1 MINVYSPTETNFK
14 NNGLATLIPISCDF
28 DIGIND
34 KWQLTMEH
42 PFDKELRYQHL
53 VEDAILR
60 VTGFSCVNEQEQDT
74 NRFGLSG
81 KVQLF
86 RVFDTKKTLTSIT
99 VIAFPVAL
107 EAVYDTPIENLVIQN
122 KTGIQAGEI
131 LDAQT
136 QKYSVSSDITRTAS
150 SKYENTNLIGAISGN
165 NDDSYV
171 KKWGGEVVYD
181 NNKIK
186 IKNKIGDQSNA
197 SAYPIRYGRNLTGLT
212 HEIDMSS
219 AVTRMFPISSDDLRL
234 NVWEDVTS
242 QGGNRYVDSP
252 DHIGDYPFI
261 RCLFVQVDYSLLDTD
276 SNSISETASATNG
289 WREGIINAVTAQAT
303 ALWTSIIQDLTNTY
317 SPEYIQDLISG
328 EDGIVGYL
336 QKKYVYAH
344 KGWQSFVK
352 SCVKQGVE
360 WIKSEELPTWE
371 WHEDTSVIPHAWWY
385 GDNSVSPAVSYA
397 KNEYVKIGKNYEY
410 FNNDGFWEDYK
421 AMPHADCDWYEAQDG
436 SGRKWFGYRKGYY
449 AHNEYVYM
457 TVEGQM
463 KEWWYDEEGWYD
475 ESRSGD
481 SDMGW
486 HGDAS
491 SGFWFGEEDATSEDT
506 NKFLHDRWAWI
517 DGNYYWFDK
526 YGYISG
532 ELDIPDYPW
541 FVIETTQG
549 SWFGNDQDEM
559 LGAKWFSNQW
569 AKIDGEW
576 YYFDADGYVVDMSAK
591 QSETIAWFANTV
603 YNNTIAYITTCLTN
617 AYTLLYRLM
626 TEWCEKQYED
636 GIDLPTVN
644 VSVDL
649 IDLSKTTEYKDY
661 SNLEKISLGD
671 KVLVIGRDG
680 SRYEERVVGLTF
692 DCIRGYNTRV
702 EVGQLSRT
710 VSQIINV
717 TYSGS
722 SEGQKIIAGDGV
734 TIDGKVISVGD
745 YVGRTVGLQD
755 VLLNGS
761 TTVSGNVASF
771 GIQAGENVS
780 ISRDGNIL
788 TINAVGG
795 GGDGDVNLYHG
806 IEAPSNSLGD
816 DNDIYIQ
823 MEHQMTDL
831 LYFDASYY
839 GSAMQNYHYQ
849 RNGNKWDITTTFL
862 NATLYHSF
870 VIWTVM
876 GLTVGKTYTV
886 SFDYQNDGVPPLY
899 SMGELFGLTIQH
911 NMTCIDMRNYAS
923 ELVEDGEF
931 KYFENQATYGEFW
944 YQSFPNDA
952 RRHHYEFQFTARNTY
967 EYIGFYG
974 DRTSGYLTCSLYEL
988 CIGDRTQIS
997 EIKDVYYK
1005 LDGLWLIDDNN
1016 LYLPFIGA
1024 TTSTDGEDGL
1034 VPAPLI
1040 ADKDKFLKGDGTWS
1054 TPPDTT
1060 YDVFEAPETSQ
1071 DTGVNGLVPAPTYAE
1086 VQANKVLQAD
1096 GTWVEQTGG
1105 TEVEANPS
1113 GTATETLQTVGIGGT
1128 IYEIQGGGG
1137 GGTSIILNGQ
1147 IYSTEEKVVGVWKN
1161 NKPLYQKTCV
1171 FGSVSGQ
1178 TANLSLGIANI
1189 EEAFLCADASYV
1201 NDGDCPLPYVTGTSY
1216 ANNIGGFFD
1225 IGVNDTSFAIRIG
1238 QSMAGSV
1245 SNVVLTVRYTK
1256 TTDTAGSGGYQ
1267 AYGFSPIIYSTEE
1280 REVGVW
1286 TDNKP
1291 LYEKTVYYNNA
1302 IPYRTWTTLVDDSS
1316 ITIVD
1321 HEGTVYLNGSP
1332 YSDMDYHRGA
1342 DPNEWVCSCK
1352 TDNGTKLQINQS
1364 FSGLTVTC
1372 RATYR
1377 YTKLADTAG
1386 SGSYTT
1392 LGVPAVHYT
1401 TDEQVIGTWIDG
1413 KPIYQKT
1420 FVFEN
1425 AITLSNPNTWY
1436 STPIVRANYNMDKI
1450 IDAIAYSPTLEDV
1463 YKGVTAEINDGQ
1475 YLQVLNYRYALIQTL
1490 TVQYTKTTD

>member
-42 PFDKELRYQHL
+42 PFDKELRYKHL

-74 NRFGLSG
+74 NRFGLNG

-186 IKNKIGDQSNA
+186 IRNKIGDQSNA

-219 AVTRMFPISSDDLRL
+219 VVTRMFPISSDDLRL

-252 DHIGDYPFI
+252 DHISDYPFI

-276 SNSISETASATNG
+276 SNSISETATATNG
-289 WREGIINAVTAQAT
+289 WREGIINAITAQAT
-303 ALWTSIIQDLTNTY
+303 ALWTSIIQDLTNAY

-336 QKKYVYAH
+336 QRKYVYSH

-352 SCVKQGVE
+352 SCAKQGVE
-360 WIKSEELPTWE
+360 WIKDEALPTWE

-421 AMPHADCDWYEAQDG
+421 AMPQSDCDWYEAKDG

-491 SGFWFGEEDATSEDT
+491 SGVWFGEEGATADDKS
-506 NKFLHDRWAWI
+506 KYIHDRWAFI
-517 DGNYYWFDK
+517 DGTYYWFDS
-526 YGYISG
+526 YGYINADPERSF
-532 ELDIPDYPW
+532 PDWPW
-541 FVIETTQG
+541 GNQKTSEG
-549 SWFGNDQDEM
+549 GLWFGNNSDHGM
-559 LGAKWFSNQW
+559 NAKWLANQW

-626 TEWCEKQYED
+626 TEWCEKQYAD

-702 EVGQLSRT
+702 EVGQLSKS

-717 TYSGS
+717 SYSGA

-734 TIDGKVISVGD
+734 TIDGKVISAGD
-745 YVGRTVGLQD
+745 YVGRTIGLQD

-761 TTVSGNVASF
+761 TCVSGNVASF
-771 GIQAGENVS
+771 GIQAGENIS
-780 ISRDGNIL
+780 ISRDGNTL
-788 TINAVGG
+788 TIS
-795 GGDGDVNLYHG
+795 GDGG
-806 IEAPSNSLGD
+806 SNIYYGTEEPAASLGVD
-816 DNDIYIQ
+816 RDLYCKLGDLPTYIVDSVEYNNLDHNALTKIAYNEFSGNISGIQ
-823 MEHQMTDL
+823 V
-831 LYFDASYY
+831 AS
-839 GSAMQNYHYQ
+839 SLHDPD
-849 RNGNKWDITTTFL
+849 R
-862 NATLYHSF
+862 
-870 VIWTVM
+870 
-876 GLTVGKTYTV
+876 
-886 SFDYQNDGVPPLY
+886 
-899 SMGELFGLTIQH
+899 
-911 NMTCIDMRNYAS
+911 
-923 ELVEDGEF
+923 
-931 KYFENQATYGEFW
+931 
-944 YQSFPNDA
+944 
-952 RRHHYEFQFTARNTY
+952 
-967 EYIGFYG
+967 EYIY
-974 DRTSGYLTCSLYEL
+974 
-988 CIGDRTQIS
+988 
-997 EIKDVYYK
+997 
-1005 LDGLWLIDDNN
+1005 LDGLIKGNTYTLTVKCT
-1016 LYLPFIGA
+1016 L
-1024 TTSTDGEDGL
+1024 TDG
-1034 VPAPLI
+1034 I
-1040 ADKDKFLKGDGTWS
+1040 IHRYS
-1054 TPPDTT
+1054 
-1060 YDVFEAPETSQ
+1060 
-1071 DTGVNGLVPAPTYAE
+1071 
-1086 VQANKVLQAD
+1086 
-1096 GTWVEQTGG
+1096 
-1105 TEVEANPS
+1105 S
-1113 GTATETLQTVGIGGT
+1113 G
-1128 IYEIQGGGG
+1128 
-1137 GGTSIILNGQ
+1137 
-1147 IYSTEEKVVGVWKN
+1147 
-1161 NKPLYQKTCV
+1161 
-1171 FGSVSGQ
+1171 
-1178 TANLSLGIANI
+1178 
-1189 EEAFLCADASYV
+1189 
-1201 NDGDCPLPYVTGTSY
+1201 SY
-1216 ANNIGGFFD
+1216 ANNYFTVTDDTEDFSNPPIIILDDTFNAEQTKSSTFVAKDTNILVFAFWAMQDGHNATITCSSIKIEGNFRKIVKIYDKVGIGWVDYVG
-1225 IGVNDTSFAIRIG
+1225 GES
-1238 QSMAGSV
+1238 
-1245 SNVVLTVRYTK
+1245 Y
-1256 TTDTAGSGGYQ
+1256 TAGSGIEINSNNEISAPVMTGATADADGASGIVPKPFIADKEKFLRGDGVWAEVKGGAMVYYGTSAPSASIGENGDEYYQLSGQGKIVNKYIKLGDTWTCEGEEIVLTTKTITQNGTYNAADDNADGYSSVTVAVANSFELIDHDYVSVNGGGWIVFDNISENENYKVEIDFEYSSVSAGMSVCGEYTIHFTWYQ
-1267 AYGFSPIIYSTEE
+1267 NNWYVGTGNGEVNVSANPWSGRHTVVINNENNKCTLDENVIATYVPTNNSNAHYAIFGRASNDGFSKFEGKLYSYKI
-1280 REVGVW
+1280 
-1286 TDNKP
+1286 TDKSTNTVILSLKP
-1291 LYEKTVYYNNA
+1291 ATLYIANNA
-1302 IPYRTWTTLVDDSS
+1302 FEGVLYDEVTGKLYRT
-1316 ITIVD
+1316 
-1321 HEGTVYLNGSP
+1321 P
-1332 YSDMDYHRGA
+1332 DMVAG
-1342 DPNEWVCSCK
+1342 
-1352 TDNGTKLQINQS
+1352 DNT
-1364 FSGLTVTC
+1364 
-1372 RATYR
+1372 
-1377 YTKLADTAG
+1377 
-1386 SGSYTT
+1386 
-1392 LGVPAVHYT
+1392 
-1401 TDEQVIGTWIDG
+1401 
-1413 KPIYQKT
+1413 
-1420 FVFEN
+1420 
-1425 AITLSNPNTWY
+1425 
-1436 STPIVRANYNMDKI
+1436 
-1450 IDAIAYSPTLEDV
+1450 
-1463 YKGVTAEINDGQ
+1463 
-1475 YLQVLNYRYALIQTL
+1475 
-1490 TVQYTKTTD
+1490 

>member
-14 NNGLATLIPISCDF
+14 NNGLATLIPISCDYG
-28 DIGIND
+28 IGIND

-74 NRFGLSG
+74 NRFGLNG

-86 RVFDTKKTLTSIT
+86 RVFDTKKTLTSVT

-122 KTGIQAGEI
+122 KTGIEAGEI

-186 IKNKIGDQSNA
+186 IRNKIGDQSNA

-219 AVTRMFPISSDDLRL
+219 VVTRMFPISSDDLRL

-252 DHIGDYPFI
+252 DHISDYPFI

-276 SNSISETASATNG
+276 SNSISETATATNG
-289 WREGIINAVTAQAT
+289 WKEGIINAVTAQAT

-336 QKKYVYAH
+336 QKKYVYSH

-491 SGFWFGEEDATSEDT
+491 SGFWFGESDATSEDT

-559 LGAKWFSNQW
+559 LGAKWFANQW

-576 YYFDADGYVVDMSAK
+576 YYFDADGYVVDMTAK

-603 YNNTIAYITTCLTN
+603 YNNTIEYITTCLTN

-626 TEWCEKQYED
+626 REWCEKQYAD

-702 EVGQLSRT
+702 EVGQLSKS

-717 TYSGS
+717 SYSGA

-745 YVGRTVGLQD
+745 YVGRTIGLQD

-771 GIQAGENVS
+771 GIQAGENIS
-780 ISRDGNIL
+780 ISRDGNTL
-788 TINAVGG
+788 TINST

-806 IEAPSNSLGD
+806 IDIPYNSLGD
-816 DNDIYIQ
+816 EKDIYLQ
-823 MEHQMTDL
+823 MESAVGNL
-831 LYFDASYY
+831 LSFDASHSGTSITNY
-839 GSAMQNYHYQ
+839 SATETN
-849 RNGNKWDITTTFL
+849 RKWDITATFVD
-862 NATLYHSF
+862 NWEYHSF
-870 VIWTVM
+870 NIYSLQN
-876 GLTVGKTYTV
+876 LTVGKKYAI
-886 SFDYQNDGVPPLY
+886 SFDFQNDGTPPLY
-899 SMGELFGLTIQH
+899 GIGELFGLTLQH
-911 NMTCIDMRNYAS
+911 SNRFIDMRNWS
-923 ELVEDGEF
+923 SDLVENGEF
-931 KYFENQATYGEFW
+931 KYFADSYYGEWW
-944 YQSFPNDA
+944 YQSFPNDTK
-952 RRHHYEFQFTARNTY
+952 RRHYEFEFTARQTT

-974 DRTSGYLTCSLYEL
+974 DRTSGNLTCSLYEL
-988 CIGDRTQIS
+988 CVGDRTETN
-997 EIKDVYYK
+997 EIKDVFYK
-1005 LDGLWLIDDNN
+1005 VNGEWLLYDGGESYEAGENITIADGVISATDTDEIAELEDVN
-1016 LYLPFIGA
+1016 LTNLADGEILKYNA
-1024 TTSTDGEDGL
+1024 TTQKWENAED
-1034 VPAPLI
+1034 
-1040 ADKDKFLKGDGTWS
+1040 S
-1054 TPPDTT
+1054 
-1060 YDVFEAPETSQ
+1060 
-1071 DTGVNGLVPAPTYAE
+1071 
-1086 VQANKVLQAD
+1086 
-1096 GTWVEQTGG
+1096 GG
-1105 TEVEANPS
+1105 SEVEANPS
-1113 GTATETLQTVGIGGT
+1113 GTATDTLTKLGIDGT

-1137 GGTSIILNGQ
+1137 GGSTYFGVFVDANNVIQPFVNISDTQIHTYTAIKDCAVAYYIPNDANTDVFIKLDGIQVGGQYGEHINATSGIVYMKKGQ
-1147 IYSTEEKVVGVWKN
+1147 VFSYQSTYSASSGAGYTVYG
-1161 NKPLYQKTCV
+1161 LQS
-1171 FGSVSGQ
+1171 GS
-1178 TANLSLGIANI
+1178 
-1189 EEAFLCADASYV
+1189 EASY
-1201 NDGDCPLPYVTGTSY
+1201 
-1216 ANNIGGFFD
+1216 F
-1225 IGVNDTSFAIRIG
+1225 
-1238 QSMAGSV
+1238 Q
-1245 SNVVLTVRYTK
+1245 
-1256 TTDTAGSGGYQ
+1256 
-1267 AYGFSPIIYSTEE
+1267 PIIYSTEE

-1286 TDNKP
+1286 IDNKP
-1291 LYEKTVYYNNA
+1291 LYARSFTLSSQITVSASSWTNTDLSISDVEKFVNGYA
-1302 IPYRTWTTLVDDSS
+1302 ISDDGIFQGSVVIDKSNDIIQLQSTRSS
-1316 ITIVD
+1316 ASYVK
-1321 HEGTVYLNGSP
+1321 Y
-1332 YSDMDYHRGA
+1332 
-1342 DPNEWVCSCK
+1342 
-1352 TDNGTKLQINQS
+1352 
-1364 FSGLTVTC
+1364 LTVF
-1372 RATYR
+1372 
-1377 YTKLADTAG
+1377 YTKTTDVAG

-1392 LGVPAVHYT
+1392 LGVPAHHY
-1401 TDEQVIGTWIDG
+1401 DGNEKVVGTWFGETLYENCIDLG
-1413 KPIYQKT
+1413 SVTQITSNGVQINIGSIDVKQPI
-1420 FVFEN
+1420 N
-1425 AITLSNPNTWY
+1425 AFGIYDLTIAEAQTIPLLWFKYNGNMYFSS
-1436 STPIVRANYNMDKI
+1436 ST
-1450 IDAIAYSPTLEDV
+1450 
-1463 YKGVTAEINDGQ
+1463 TAGCNK
-1475 YLQVLNYRYALIQTL
+1475 LIL
-1490 TVQYTKTTD
+1490 QYTKTS

>member
-74 NRFGLSG
+74 NRFGLNG

-150 SKYENTNLIGAISGN
+150 SKYENTNLIASISGD

-186 IKNKIGDQSNA
+186 IRNKIGDQSNA

-219 AVTRMFPISSDDLRL
+219 VVTRMFPISSDDLRL

-336 QKKYVYAH
+336 QKKYVYSH

-421 AMPHADCDWYEAQDG
+421 AMPQSDCDWYEAQDG
-436 SGRKWFGYRKGYY
+436 SGRKWYGYRKGYY

-486 HGDAS
+486 HGDAT
-491 SGFWFGEEDATSEDT
+491 SGYWFGEEGATADDKS
-506 NKFLHDRWAWI
+506 KYIHDRWAFI
-517 DGNYYWFDK
+517 DGTYYWFDT
-526 YGYISG
+526 YGYINADPERSF
-532 ELDIPDYPW
+532 PDWPW
-541 FVIETTQG
+541 GNQKTSEG
-549 SWFGNDQDEM
+549 SLWFGNNSDHGM
-559 LGAKWFSNQW
+559 NAKWLANQW

-576 YYFDADGYVVDMSAK
+576 YYFDADGYVVDMTAK
-591 QSETIAWFANTV
+591 KSETIAWFANTV

-702 EVGQLSRT
+702 EVGQLSKS

-717 TYSGS
+717 SYSGA

-745 YVGRTVGLQD
+745 YVGRTIGLQD

-771 GIQAGENVS
+771 GIQAGENIS
-780 ISRDGNIL
+780 ISRDGNTL
-788 TINAVGG
+788 TINSTGA
-795 GGDGDVNLYHG
+795 DGDVNLYHG
-806 IEAPSNSLGD
+806 IPSPSDSLGD

-823 MEHQMTDL
+823 LAPDSNSLQILHDTEYL
-831 LYFDASYY
+831 SGEL
-839 GSAMQNYHYQ
+839 NYTFTNNNRVYEYKAEYNHSQWYDG
-849 RNGNKWDITTTFL
+849 RIFLFFPDIL
-862 NATLYHSF
+862 EE
-870 VIWTVM
+870 
-876 GLTVGKTYTV
+876 GKTYLV
-886 SFDYQNDGVPPLY
+886 HFDAQSVDGSWSGIGDRNQSRFYGLAYQKQN
-899 SMGELFGLTIQH
+899 TIQIH
-911 NMTCIDMRNYAS
+911 
-923 ELVEDGEF
+923 DGTQYEHVANGG
-931 KYFENQATYGEFW
+931 FEYLSQYGDGIY
-944 YQSFPNDA
+944 YQSFFYD
-952 RRHHYEFQFTARNTY
+952 HEKHTYEFEFVATQQ
-967 EYIGFYG
+967 
-974 DRTSGYLTCSLYEL
+974 GYLCFYADDFVPYEHHH
-988 CIGDRTQIS
+988 I
-997 EIKDVYYK
+997 EITNFYVVDADAEGTKINKIYYK
-1005 LDGLWLIDDNN
+1005 LNGEWVENESGKTYEAGDNIQISDYGVISATDTDEIAELEDVSLTN
-1016 LYLPFIGA
+1016 LANGEILKYNA
-1024 TTSTDGEDGL
+1024 TTHKWENAED
-1034 VPAPLI
+1034 
-1040 ADKDKFLKGDGTWS
+1040 S
-1054 TPPDTT
+1054 
-1060 YDVFEAPETSQ
+1060 
-1071 DTGVNGLVPAPTYAE
+1071 
-1086 VQANKVLQAD
+1086 
-1096 GTWVEQTGG
+1096 GG
-1105 TEVEANPS
+1105 SEVEANPG
-1113 GTATETLQTVGIGGT
+1113 GTATDTLTKLGIDGTV
-1128 IYEIQGGGG
+1128 YEIQGSGGG
-1137 GGTSIILNGQ
+1137 GSNLIVDAQ
-1147 IYSTEEKVVGVWKN
+1147 IYSLEEKQIGVWVDGR
-1161 NKPLYQKTCV
+1161 PLYQKT
-1171 FGSVSGQ
+1171 FIRNITLSSGSWVTTGDSILNGKAIAAEVTAIGQGSDTVPVWCEIGADGHIELLNIRGSGQ
-1178 TANLSLGIANI
+1178 
-1189 EEAFLCADASYV
+1189 
-1201 NDGDCPLPYVTGTSY
+1201 VTITHY
-1216 ANNIGGFFD
+1216 
-1225 IGVNDTSFAIRIG
+1225 
-1238 QSMAGSV
+1238 
-1245 SNVVLTVRYTK
+1245 TVRYFK
-1256 TTDTAGSGGYQ
+1256 TTDAVDSGGFQ
-1267 AYGFSPIIYSTEE
+1267 AYGFTPIIYSTEE

-1291 LYEKTVYYNNA
+1291 LYAKTYNFNSFV
-1302 IPYRTWTTLVDDSS
+1302 R
-1316 ITIVD
+1316 IT
-1321 HEGTVYLNGSP
+1321 NS
-1332 YSDMDYHRGA
+1332 GA
-1342 DPNEWVCSCK
+1342 DISQYI
-1352 TDNGTKLQINQS
+1352 DNRNDIEILVRGEG
-1364 FSGLTVTC
+1364 FSDDITQAIHSTALRVGYSTRGVIMAYCAEGATVNCITL
-1372 RATYR
+1372 Y
-1377 YTKLADTAG
+1377 YTKITDVAG
-1386 SGSYTT
+1386 SGNYTT
-1392 LGVPAVHYT
+1392 LGVPAVHY
-1401 TDEQVIGTWIDG
+1401 DGNEKIVGTYFGETLYERTLNFTQDNR
-1413 KPIYQKT
+1413 IYY
-1420 FVFEN
+1420 
-1425 AITLSNPNTWY
+1425 IPNTTYVKKLVKHNGECTKDNFDFQIPYYDGSNYLSVGNDSNGVRIY
-1436 STPIVRANYNMDKI
+1436 SSSYFVGA
-1450 IDAIAYSPTLEDV
+1450 V
-1463 YKGVTAEINDGQ
+1463 YE
-1475 YLQVLNYRYALIQTL
+1475 L
-1490 TVQYTKTTD
+1490 TIQYTKTS

>member
-28 DIGIND
+28 GIGVND

-53 VEDAILR
+53 VENAFLR
-60 VTGFSCVNEQEQDT
+60 VTGVSCVNELEQDT
-74 NRFGLSG
+74 ERFGLEG

-86 RVFDTKKTLTSIT
+86 RVFDTKKTLTSVT
-99 VIAFPVAL
+99 VIAFPVAF
-107 EAVYDTPIENLVIQN
+107 EAVYDTPIESLVIQN

-181 NNKIK
+181 NYKIK
-186 IKNKIGDQSNA
+186 IKNKTGDQNNA

-219 AVTRMFPISSDDLRL
+219 VVTRIFPISSDDLRL

-252 DHIGDYPFI
+252 DHISDYPFI
-261 RCLFVQVDYSLLDTD
+261 RCMFVEVDYSLLDTN
-276 SNSISETASATNG
+276 SNSISETATSTNG

-317 SPEYIQDLISG
+317 SPEYIQDLING

-336 QKKYVYAH
+336 QKKYVYSH

-352 SCVKQGVE
+352 SCAKQGVE
-360 WIKSEELPTWE
+360 WIKDEALPTWE

-385 GDNSVSPAVSYA
+385 GDNSVDPAVSYA

-486 HGDAS
+486 HGDAT
-491 SGFWFGEEDATSEDT
+491 SGYWFGEEDATSEDT

-559 LGAKWFSNQW
+559 LGAKWFANQW

-576 YYFDADGYVVDMSAK
+576 YYFDADGYVVDMTAK
-591 QSETIAWFANTV
+591 KSETIAWFANTV

-626 TEWCEKQYED
+626 TEWCEKQYAD

-692 DCIRGYNTRV
+692 DCIRGYNTQI
-702 EVGQLSRT
+702 EVGQLSKS

-717 TYSGS
+717 SYSGA

-745 YVGRTVGLQD
+745 YVGRTIGLQD

-761 TTVSGNVASF
+761 TCVSGNVASF
-771 GIQAGENVS
+771 GIQAGENIS
-780 ISRDGNIL
+780 ISRDGNTL
-788 TINAVGG
+788 TINSTSKEGNKVYVGL
-795 GGDGDVNLYHG
+795 N
-806 IEAPSNSLGD
+806 EPSNSLGD
-816 DNDIYIQ
+816 EHDLYLRMKGNSEDVVQEYSEVGGGMVTYEVTRRSATSYDFHQQIQGNSNWDHVIYPLHGLIEGNSYTVTFTQKFTNGRFYGGYTDRIYIQ
-823 MEHQMTDL
+823 
-831 LYFDASYY
+831 
-839 GSAMQNYHYQ
+839 
-849 RNGNKWDITTTFL
+849 
-862 NATLYHSF
+862 
-870 VIWTVM
+870 
-876 GLTVGKTYTV
+876 
-886 SFDYQNDGVPPLY
+886 
-899 SMGELFGLTIQH
+899 
-911 NMTCIDMRNYAS
+911 
-923 ELVEDGEF
+923 
-931 KYFENQATYGEFW
+931 
-944 YQSFPNDA
+944 
-952 RRHHYEFQFTARNTY
+952 
-967 EYIGFYG
+967 
-974 DRTSGYLTCSLYEL
+974 
-988 CIGDRTQIS
+988 
-997 EIKDVYYK
+997 
-1005 LDGLWLIDDNN
+1005 
-1016 LYLPFIGA
+1016 
-1024 TTSTDGEDGL
+1024 TDGEIEGADLYPNNESHNFSFTFTAGATNDLVFSYPKCEDGL
-1034 VPAPLI
+1034 LI
-1040 ADKDKFLKGDGTWS
+1040 DSDITNFSISGS
-1054 TPPDTT
+1054 
-1060 YDVFEAPETSQ
+1060 F
-1071 DTGVNGLVPAPTYAE
+1071 VNGIKDIYGKVDGKWQIYEPYEAGDNITITDGVINATDTDEIAE
-1086 VQANKVLQAD
+1086 LEDVELTDLANGQILKYNATTQKWENAED
-1096 GTWVEQTGG
+1096 SGG
-1105 TEVEANPS
+1105 SEVEANPS
-1113 GTATETLQTVGIGGT
+1113 GTATGTLTKLGIDGTV
-1128 IYEIQGGGG
+1128 YEIQGGGG
-1137 GGTSIILNGQ
+1137 GTGGSSVYSENQLYKASVDFFQNISVTWDWEEYDAYIFSAHDTCLTTSYKQNGDSTILTKAQIKNLIDTELIQYLYRGNG
-1147 IYSTEEKVVGVWKN
+1147 YATYVFSDSTI
-1161 NKPLYQKTCV
+1161 
-1171 FGSVSGQ
+1171 
-1178 TANLSLGIANI
+1178 TANTNGGGLFITEIIGLKFGI
-1189 EEAFLCADASYV
+1189 L
-1201 NDGDCPLPYVTGTSY
+1201 
-1216 ANNIGGFFD
+1216 
-1225 IGVNDTSFAIRIG
+1225 
-1238 QSMAGSV
+1238 
-1245 SNVVLTVRYTK
+1245 
-1256 TTDTAGSGGYQ
+1256 
-1267 AYGFSPIIYSTEE
+1267 SPIIYSTEE
-1280 REVGVW
+1280 
-1286 TDNKP
+1286 
-1291 LYEKTVYYNNA
+1291 
-1302 IPYRTWTTLVDDSS
+1302 
-1316 ITIVD
+1316 
-1321 HEGTVYLNGSP
+1321 
-1332 YSDMDYHRGA
+1332 
-1342 DPNEWVCSCK
+1342 
-1352 TDNGTKLQINQS
+1352 
-1364 FSGLTVTC
+1364 
-1372 RATYR
+1372 
-1377 YTKLADTAG
+1377 
-1386 SGSYTT
+1386 
-1392 LGVPAVHYT
+1392 
-1401 TDEQVIGTWIDG
+1401 QVIGTWTDG
-1413 KPIYQKT
+1413 KPLYQKT
-1420 FVFEN
+1420 
-1425 AITLSNPNTWY
+1425 LKSNSGIAQNRRVSIINDNNIRIKNYYGYIYY
-1436 STPIVRANYNMDKI
+1436 SAN
-1450 IDAIAYSPTLEDV
+1450 LEDGLKYPLDWTRV
-1463 YKGVTAEINDGQ
+1463 VNNAFSCTECNGGDLEVVQNVGTSYGYDVTI
-1475 YLQVLNYRYALIQTL
+1475 
-1490 TVQYTKTTD
+1490 QYTKTTD

>member
-1 MINVYSPTETNFK
+1 MINVYSPIETNFK
-14 NNGLATLIPISCDF
+14 NNGLATLIPISCDYG
-28 DIGIND
+28 IGIND

-53 VEDAILR
+53 VENAFLR
-60 VTGFSCVNEQEQDT
+60 VTGISCVNELEQDT
-74 NRFGLSG
+74 DRFGLEG

-86 RVFDTKKTLTSIT
+86 RVFDIKKTLTSIT
-99 VIAFPVAL
+99 VIAFSIGL
-107 EAVYDTPIENLVIQN
+107 EAVYDTPIESLVIQN
-122 KTGIQAGEI
+122 KTGIEAGEI

-186 IKNKIGDQSNA
+186 IRNKIGDQSNA

-212 HEIDMSS
+212 HEIDMFSV
-219 AVTRMFPISSDDLRL
+219 VTRMFPISSDDLRL

-242 QGGNRYVDSP
+242 QGGNRYVDSQ
-252 DHIGDYPFI
+252 DHISDYPFI

-276 SNSISETASATNG
+276 SNSISETATATNG

-303 ALWTSIIQDLTNTY
+303 ALWTSIIQDLTNAY

-352 SCVKQGVE
+352 SCAKQGVE
-360 WIKSEELPTWE
+360 WIKSEDLPTWE
-371 WHEDTSVIPHAWWY
+371 WHEDTTVIPHAWWY

-486 HGDAS
+486 HGDAT
-491 SGFWFGEEDATSEDT
+491 SGYWFGEEDATSEDT
-506 NKFLHDRWAWI
+506 NKFLHDKWAWI

-603 YNNTIAYITTCLTN
+603 YNNTIEYITTCLAN

-626 TEWCEKQYED
+626 TEWCEKQYAD

-692 DCIRGYNTRV
+692 DCIRGYNTQI
-702 EVGQLSRT
+702 EVGQLSKS

-717 TYSGS
+717 SYSGA

-745 YVGRTVGLQD
+745 YVGRTIGLQD

-771 GIQAGENVS
+771 GIQAGENIS
-780 ISRDGNIL
+780 ISRDGNTL
-788 TINAVGG
+788 TINATGTGAEIYSGYDMPSDVLGGENATYYRYEKIYDNQYDLTVNSSMTAVYSYIGNDLQMHNSGTGSCQVLLMVEGLEVGKE
-795 GGDGDVNLYHG
+795 YT
-806 IEAPSNSLGD
+806 IEYKAKVTNTKRSESGNVFKCYLKYGVRP
-816 DNDIYIQ
+816 
-823 MEHQMTDL
+823 E
-831 LYFDASYY
+831 DARI
-839 GSAMQNYHYQ
+839 GESAMID
-849 RNGNKWDITTTFL
+849 G
-862 NATLYHSF
+862 A
-870 VIWTVM
+870 
-876 GLTVGKTYTV
+876 YTN
-886 SFDYQNDGVPPLY
+886 SEWYESDLIQTFDYQNETDVDYTNTIVAESSILYIGVNKASYEIGGRPTRLPNDTVYIFMSNIKIYAPDTPSDVNLVEIY
-899 SMGELFGLTIQH
+899 QKKNGEWESYQKITAI
-911 NMTCIDMRNYAS
+911 S
-923 ELVEDGEF
+923 EL
-931 KYFENQATYGEFW
+931 T
-944 YQSFPNDA
+944 
-952 RRHHYEFQFTARNTY
+952 
-967 EYIGFYG
+967 
-974 DRTSGYLTCSLYEL
+974 
-988 CIGDRTQIS
+988 
-997 EIKDVYYK
+997 DVS
-1005 LDGLWLIDDNN
+1005 I
-1016 LYLPFIGA
+1016 
-1024 TTSTDGEDGL
+1024 TDL
-1034 VPAPLI
+1034 
-1040 ADKDKFLKGDGTWS
+1040 
-1054 TPPDTT
+1054 
-1060 YDVFEAPETSQ
+1060 
-1071 DTGVNGLVPAPTYAE
+1071 
-1086 VQANKVLQAD
+1086 AD
-1096 GTWVEQTGG
+1096 GQILKYNASTEKWENTEDSGG
-1105 TEVEANPS
+1105 SEVEANPS
-1113 GTATETLQTVGIGGT
+1113 GTATDTLTKLGIDGT
-1128 IYEIQGGGG
+1128 IY
-1137 GGTSIILNGQ
+1137 
-1147 IYSTEEKVVGVWKN
+1147 
-1161 NKPLYQKTCV
+1161 
-1171 FGSVSGQ
+1171 
-1178 TANLSLGIANI
+1178 GI
-1189 EEAFLCADASYV
+1189 E
-1201 NDGDCPLPYVTGTSY
+1201 
-1216 ANNIGGFFD
+1216 
-1225 IGVNDTSFAIRIG
+1225 
-1238 QSMAGSV
+1238 
-1245 SNVVLTVRYTK
+1245 
-1256 TTDTAGSGGYQ
+1256 GSGGVEVIDIDYDDYVDLPS
-1267 AYGFSPIIYSTEE
+1267 ADKHDTTKLYAVKNAPDGNVRCSYVEE
-1280 REVGVW
+1280 
-1286 TDNKP
+1286 TKT
-1291 LYEKTVYYNNA
+1291 LYFNWGAVYDE
-1302 IPYRTWTTLVDDSS
+1302 TTKTLV
-1316 ITIVD
+1316 I
-1321 HEGTVYLNGSP
+1321 
-1332 YSDMDYHRGA
+1332 R
-1342 DPNEWVCSCK
+1342 
-1352 TDNGTKLQINQS
+1352 
-1364 FSGLTVTC
+1364 
-1372 RATYR
+1372 
-1377 YTKLADTAG
+1377 
-1386 SGSYTT
+1386 
-1392 LGVPAVHYT
+1392 
-1401 TDEQVIGTWIDG
+1401 
-1413 KPIYQKT
+1413 
-1420 FVFEN
+1420 
-1425 AITLSNPNTWY
+1425 
-1436 STPIVRANYNMDKI
+1436 
-1450 IDAIAYSPTLEDV
+1450 
-1463 YKGVTAEINDGQ
+1463 
-1475 YLQVLNYRYALIQTL
+1475 
-1490 TVQYTKTTD
+1490 

>member
-28 DIGIND
+28 GIGVND

-53 VEDAILR
+53 VENAFLR
-60 VTGFSCVNEQEQDT
+60 VTGVSCVNELEQDT
-74 NRFGLSG
+74 ERFGLEG

-86 RVFDTKKTLTSIT
+86 RVFDTKKTLTSVT
-99 VIAFPVAL
+99 VIAFPVAF
-107 EAVYDTPIENLVIQN
+107 EAVYDTPIESLVIQN
-122 KTGIQAGEI
+122 KTGIEAGEI

-165 NDDSYV
+165 NDDSYIN
-171 KKWGGEVVYD
+171 KWGGEVVYD
-181 NNKIK
+181 NYKIK
-186 IKNKIGDQSNA
+186 IKNKTGDQNNA

-219 AVTRMFPISSDDLRL
+219 VVTRIFPISSDDLRL

-252 DHIGDYPFI
+252 DHISDYPFI
-261 RCLFVQVDYSLLDTD
+261 RCMFVEVDYSLLDTN
-276 SNSISETASATNG
+276 SNSISETATATNG

-336 QKKYVYAH
+336 QKKYVYSH

-352 SCVKQGVE
+352 SCAKQGVE
-360 WIKSEELPTWE
+360 WIKDEDLPTWE

-410 FNNDGFWEDYK
+410 FNNDGYWEDYK
-421 AMPHADCDWYEAQDG
+421 AMPHADCDWYEAKDG

-449 AHNEYVYM
+449 AHNEYVYK

-486 HGDAS
+486 HGDAT
-491 SGFWFGEEDATSEDT
+491 SGYWFGEEDATSEDT

-559 LGAKWFSNQW
+559 LGAKWFANQW

-603 YNNTIAYITTCLTN
+603 YNNTIEYITTCLTN

-626 TEWCEKQYED
+626 TEWCEKQYAD

-680 SRYEERVVGLTF
+680 SKYEERVVGLTF
-692 DCIRGYNTRV
+692 DCIRGYNTQI
-702 EVGQLSRT
+702 EVGQLSKS

-717 TYSGS
+717 SYSGA

-745 YVGRTVGLQD
+745 YVGRTIGLQD

-761 TTVSGNVASF
+761 TCVSGNVASF
-771 GIQAGENVS
+771 GIQAGENIS
-780 ISRDGNIL
+780 ISRDGNTL
-788 TINAVGG
+788 TINST

-806 IEAPSNSLGD
+806 IDIPANSLGD
-816 DNDIYIQ
+816 DNDIYLQ
-823 MEHQMTDL
+823 MESTVGNL
-831 LYFDASYY
+831 LSFDASNSGTSITNY
-839 GSAMQNYHYQ
+839 SATETN
-849 RNGNKWDITTTFL
+849 RKWDITATFVD
-862 NATLYHSF
+862 NWEYHSF
-870 VIWTVM
+870 NIYSLQN
-876 GLTVGKTYTV
+876 LTVGKKYAI
-886 SFDYQNDGVPPLY
+886 SFDFQNDGTPPLY
-899 SMGELFGLTIQH
+899 GIGELFGLTLQH
-911 NMTCIDMRNYAS
+911 TNRFIDMRNWS
-923 ELVEDGEF
+923 SDLVENGEF
-931 KYFENQATYGEFW
+931 KYFADSYYGEWW
-944 YQSFPNDA
+944 YQSFPNDTK
-952 RRHHYEFQFTARNTY
+952 RVHYEFEFTARQIT

-974 DRTSGYLTCSLYEL
+974 DRTSGSLTCSLYEL
-988 CIGDRTQIS
+988 CVGDRQEIN
-997 EIKDVYYK
+997 EIKDVFYK
-1005 LDGLWLIDDNN
+1005 INGEWLLYDGGETYEAGDNISITDGVISATDTDEIAELDDVSLTN
-1016 LYLPFIGA
+1016 LADGEILKYNA
-1024 TTSTDGEDGL
+1024 TTQKWENAED
-1034 VPAPLI
+1034 
-1040 ADKDKFLKGDGTWS
+1040 S
-1054 TPPDTT
+1054 
-1060 YDVFEAPETSQ
+1060 
-1071 DTGVNGLVPAPTYAE
+1071 
-1086 VQANKVLQAD
+1086 
-1096 GTWVEQTGG
+1096 GG
-1105 TEVEANPS
+1105 SEVEANPS
-1113 GTATETLQTVGIGGT
+1113 GTATDTLTKLGIDGT
-1128 IYEIQGGGG
+1128 IYEIQGGGDG
-1137 GGTSIILNGQ
+1137 STYFGVFVDTQNVILPETRYVDGDSYTATQDCYGFICYQLGSGKTQITLDGIDLVNTSGVSN
-1147 IYSTEEKVVGVWKN
+1147 IYSYIVVNLAK
-1161 NKPLYQKTCV
+1161 
-1171 FGSVSGQ
+1171 GQ
-1178 TANLSLGIANI
+1178 TINFISTFSGSFYLTVYGVKSGS
-1189 EEAFLCADASYV
+1189 EASY
-1201 NDGDCPLPYVTGTSY
+1201 
-1216 ANNIGGFFD
+1216 F
-1225 IGVNDTSFAIRIG
+1225 
-1238 QSMAGSV
+1238 Q
-1245 SNVVLTVRYTK
+1245 
-1256 TTDTAGSGGYQ
+1256 
-1267 AYGFSPIIYSTEE
+1267 PIIYSTEE

-1286 TDNKP
+1286 VDGRP
-1291 LYEKTVYYNNA
+1291 LYQKTFITNV
-1302 IPYRTWTTLVDDSS
+1302 TLTSGVWASTGDS
-1316 ITIVD
+1316 I
-1321 HEGTVYLNGSP
+1321 LNGKAIDAEVTTIGQG
-1332 YSDMDYHRGA
+1332 SDTIPVWCEISSDGHIELLNIRGSGQ
-1342 DPNEWVCSCK
+1342 VTITHYTVRYFK
-1352 TDNGTKLQINQS
+1352 TT
-1364 FSGLTVTC
+1364 
-1372 RATYR
+1372 
-1377 YTKLADTAG
+1377 DTAG

-1392 LGVPAVHYT
+1392 LGVPAHHY
-1401 TDEQVIGTWIDG
+1401 DGNEKVVGTWFGETLYENYIDLG
-1413 KPIYQKT
+1413 SATIISPNGVQINIGSIDVKQPVNAFGIYDLVIADAQT
-1420 FVFEN
+1420 
-1425 AITLSNPNTWY
+1425 IPLLWY
-1436 STPIVRANYNMDKI
+1436 KYNGNMYFSSSTQEGCNK
-1450 IDAIAYSPTLEDV
+1450 
-1463 YKGVTAEINDGQ
+1463 
-1475 YLQVLNYRYALIQTL
+1475 LIL
-1490 TVQYTKTTD
+1490 QYTKTS